1 MIILEYSYIIGK
13 AFMRTRSR
21 PVYAH
26 LTWDVFMTKRS
37 KLSALIFLFM
47 WLLLNTANATTAD
60 KVKTITSP
68 DDTEIEVRIF
78 EGDGNQLLLGFA
90 CDQGSS
96 VAEEKTAQALA
107 MDGIEV
113 WMPDMLSAY
122 MLPKLRSSL
131 SDIPTDGLLKII
143 EEAQKTGKRIYL
155 VASGPDTELIL
166 RVAVE
171 WEKLHKADKADKNDK
186 LAGAILMFP
195 RLNKSKPEPGKAPE
209 YQDAVGKTRLPLMV
223 LEGERTPNRW
233 GVGHLTSALKKNGST
248 VYAKLI
254 PDVRGYFFK
263 RDDPNVPENVVTSQ
277 LPGLIK
283 ASLFFLGR
291 AH

>member
-1 MIILEYSYIIGK
+1 MN
-13 AFMRTRSR
+13 
-21 PVYAH
+21 
-26 LTWDVFMTKRS
+26 KRFT
-37 KLSALIFLFM
+37 LSAIFLLFAG
-47 WLLLNTANATTAD
+47 LLFNIANATTAD
-60 KVKTITSP
+60 AVKTFTSA
-68 DDTEIEVRIF
+68 DDTEIEVRVF
-78 EGDGNQLLLGFA
+78 EGEGDQLLIGFA

-107 MDGIEV
+107 MDGVEV

-131 SDIPTDGLLKII
+131 HDIPTDGLMKII
-143 EEAQKTGKRIYL
+143 QEANKTGKRVYL

-166 RVAVE
+166 RVASE
-171 WEKLHKADKADKNDK
+171 WEKKHQENDKK

-195 RLNKSKPEPGKAPE
+195 RLNKEKPEPGKPPE
-209 YQDAVGKTRLPLMV
+209 YQDAVGKTHLPLMV

-233 GVGHLTSALKKNGST
+233 GVGHLTNALKKSGST

>member
-1 MIILEYSYIIGK
+1 MTYTSTKKFKIP
-13 AFMRTRSR
+13 A
-21 PVYAH
+21 
-26 LTWDVFMTKRS
+26 VF
-37 KLSALIFLFM
+37 FLF
-47 WLLLNTANATTAD
+47 LCSLITVVNATTAD
-60 KVKTITSP
+60 KVKTFTSG
-68 DDTEIEVRIF
+68 DDTEIEVRMF
-78 EGDGNQLLLGFA
+78 EGGGDQLLIGFA

-96 VAEEKTAQALA
+96 VAEERTAQSLA

-131 SDIPTDGLLKII
+131 HDIPTEGLMDII
-143 EEAQKTGKRIYL
+143 GEAQKTGKKIYL

-166 RVAVE
+166 RVASA
-171 WEKLHKADKADKNDK
+171 WEKKHPKADKK
-186 LAGAILMFP
+186 LAGAILLFP
-195 RLNKSKPEPGKAPE
+195 RLNKGKPEPGKPPV
-209 YQDAVGKTRLPLMV
+209 YQDAVGKTQLPIMV

-233 GVGHLTSALKKNGST
+233 GVGHLTSALKKGGST

>member
-1 MIILEYSYIIGK
+1 MHHTVKINFFRILTRYSIILLGAFLLSISAVSAAYEVKSIESDDADIDVRVFK
-13 AFMRTRSR
+13 A
-21 PVYAH
+21 
-26 LTWDVFMTKRS
+26 DGD
-37 KLSALIFLFM
+37 KLL
-47 WLLLNTANATTAD
+47 
-60 KVKTITSP
+60 V
-68 DDTEIEVRIF
+68 
-78 EGDGNQLLLGFA
+78 GFA

-96 VAEEKTAQALA
+96 VAEEKTAQSLA
-107 MDGIEV
+107 KDGIEV

-131 SDIPTDGLLKII
+131 GDIPTTGLEKVLQTAI
-143 EEAQKTGKRIYL
+143 KTKKKVYL

-166 RVAVE
+166 RVAQN
-171 WEKLHKADKADKNDK
+171 WEKNHQNTPLS
-186 LAGAILMFP
+186 GAILMFP
-195 RLNKSKPEPGKAPE
+195 RLNKVKPEPGKAPI
-209 YQDAVGKTRLPLMV
+209 YQDAVGKTKLPIMV

-233 GVGHLTSALKKNGST
+233 GVGHLTSSLKKGGST

-263 RDDPNVPENVVTSQ
+263 REDPNIPEDLVTVQ
-277 LPGLIK
+277 MPGLIK

>member
-1 MIILEYSYIIGK
+1 MIILEYSYTIGK
-13 AFMRTRSR
+13 AFMRTLLR
-21 PVYAH
+21 PVYA
-26 LTWDVFMTKRS
+26 LQARDLFMTQKFKFS
-37 KLSALIFLFM
+37 VLIFLFT
-47 WLLLNTANATTAD
+47 WVLLNIANATTAD

-68 DDTEIEVRIF
+68 DDTEIEVRMF
-78 EGDGNQLLLGFA
+78 EGDGDKLLIGFA
-90 CDQGSS
+90 CDQGASI
-96 VAEEKTAQALA
+96 AEERTAQSLA
-107 MDGIEV
+107 MDGVEV

-131 SDIPTDGLLKII
+131 YDIPTEGLIKII
-143 EEAQKTGKRIYL
+143 QEAQKTGKRIYL

-171 WEKLHKADKADKNDK
+171 WEKLHKDDKNDK

-195 RLNKSKPEPGKAPE
+195 RLNKGKPEPGKPPV
-209 YQDAVGKTRLPLMV
+209 YQDAVGKTHLPIMV

-233 GVGHLTSALKKNGST
+233 GVGHLTSALKKSGST